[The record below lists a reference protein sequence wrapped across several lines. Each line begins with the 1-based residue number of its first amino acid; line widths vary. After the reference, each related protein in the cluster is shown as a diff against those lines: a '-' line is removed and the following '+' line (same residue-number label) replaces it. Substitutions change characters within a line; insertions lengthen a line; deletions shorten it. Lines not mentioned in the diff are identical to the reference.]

1 MTIFG
6 ILISVGISLVFSLAL
21 RYMDR
26 DNRSLDKVKKY
37 IGIQKDDLDEKF
49 NSQISRLKGEYNEV
63 EVKQAQAIATVR
75 NLELKIDEFD
85 QLTKEFDN
93 RIQAVDTID
102 SKITAYD
109 KTLQQLV
116 DMTADLEENM
126 RRVGAETAVV
136 DKLEKQMGLYQKS
149 VHTLE
154 GRISKLTADF
164 AEKNGEQLKQMGKE
178 LLNRFNDQ
186 VQQLENSTEESLA
199 KNQQVLQHINDSVA
213 DIYSNAA
220 QKAQSLEDQSFIQL
234 QNRTQENITQLQRAF
249 DQALEKL
256 NEDTNLRV
264 DNLQDYLS
272 SQIVSLQGE
281 LDERTAAL
289 EQLSSKLAEESSDN
303 SRTLA
308 SVQ

>member
-116 DMTADLEENM
+116 T
-126 RRVGAETAVV
+126 
-136 DKLEKQMGLYQKS
+136 
-149 VHTLE
+149 
-154 GRISKLTADF
+154 
-164 AEKNGEQLKQMGKE
+164 
-178 LLNRFNDQ
+178 
-186 VQQLENSTEESLA
+186 
-199 KNQQVLQHINDSVA
+199 
-213 DIYSNAA
+213 
-220 QKAQSLEDQSFIQL
+220 
-234 QNRTQENITQLQRAF
+234 
-249 DQALEKL
+249 
-256 NEDTNLRV
+256 
-264 DNLQDYLS
+264 
-272 SQIVSLQGE
+272 
-281 LDERTAAL
+281 
-289 EQLSSKLAEESSDN
+289 
-303 SRTLA
+303 
-308 SVQ
+308 

>member
-1 MTIFG
+1 
-6 ILISVGISLVFSLAL
+6 
-21 RYMDR
+21 MDR

-308 SVQ
+308 SVQQSIMSRA